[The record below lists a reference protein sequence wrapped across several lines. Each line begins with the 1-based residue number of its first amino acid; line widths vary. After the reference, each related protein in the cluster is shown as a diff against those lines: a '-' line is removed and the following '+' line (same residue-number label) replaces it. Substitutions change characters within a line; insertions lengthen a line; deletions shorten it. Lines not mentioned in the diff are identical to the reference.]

1 MKYEYTVPLCLCGEK
16 KHMLKKLNP
25 EEELEFLKEIH
36 GGDDYGKLF
45 QVLKESFS
53 LLQTRA
59 QMLLGLATIC
69 LTITGFSGPRM
80 AASNVWSRFFIGFG
94 LTFVLLSVMALVAGP
109 LRLRW
114 MTRWMAGDI
123 EQTILLHLHQ
133 RNLRTTYYRIAMF
146 LLLVGL
152 TGYLLSLIFYLSTVE

>member
-1 MKYEYTVPLCLCGEK
+1 
-16 KHMLKKLNP
+16 MLQKLKP

-36 GGDDYGKLF
+36 GAEDYSRLF
-45 QVLKESFS
+45 AALKDSFS
-53 LLQTRA
+53 LLQARA

-80 AASNVWSRFFIGFG
+80 AASNAWSRFFIGFG
-94 LTFVLLSVMALVAGP
+94 LVFVLFSVMALVLGP

-114 MTRWMAGDI
+114 MTAWKAENID
-123 EQTILLHLHQ
+123 QTLLLHLRQ
-133 RNLRTTYYRIAMF
+133 RNLRTKFYRVAMV

-152 TGYLLSLIFYLSTVE
+152 TGYLLSLVFYLSVVE

>member
-1 MKYEYTVPLCLCGEK
+1 MT
-16 KHMLKKLNP
+16 P

-36 GGDDYGKLF
+36 GADDCSKLF
-45 QVLKESFS
+45 ATLKDAFA

-80 AASNVWSRFFIGFG
+80 AQSNVYSRFLIGFG
-94 LTFVLLSVMALVAGP
+94 LIFVMLSVMVLAAGP

-114 MTRWMAGDI
+114 MTAWKAGDVDETLI
-123 EQTILLHLHQ
+123 EHLRQ
-133 RNLRTTYYRIAMF
+133 RNLRTRFYRVALV
-146 LLLVGL
+146 LLMVGL
-152 TGYLLSLIFYLSTVE
+152 TGYLLSLIFYLFNG

>member
-1 MKYEYTVPLCLCGEK
+1 MMQTQNRADGLQ
-16 KHMLKKLNP
+16 KLSP

-36 GGDDYGKLF
+36 GDGEPSKLF
-45 QVLKESFS
+45 NALKDAFS

-80 AASNVWSRFFIGFG
+80 AASNGWSRFFIGFG

-114 MTRWMAGDI
+114 MTAWKAGDMERTLLLHI
-123 EQTILLHLHQ
+123 RQRNVRTLFYRVAMILLL
-133 RNLRTTYYRIAMF
+133 I
-146 LLLVGL
+146 GL
-152 TGYLLSLIFYLSTVE
+152 TGYLLSLVFYLLTVE

>member
-1 MKYEYTVPLCLCGEK
+1 
-16 KHMLKKLNP
+16 MLKKLSP

-36 GGDDYGKLF
+36 GEGYANLF
-45 QVLKESFS
+45 GVLKESFA
-53 LLQTRA
+53 LLQARA

-80 AASNVWSRFFIGFG
+80 AASNGWSRFFIGFG
-94 LTFVLLSVMALVAGP
+94 LTFVLFSVMALVAGP

-114 MTRWMAGDI
+114 MTAWKAEDI
-123 EQTILLHLHQ
+123 QGTLLLHLRQ
-133 RNLRTTYYRIAMF
+133 RNHRTTYYRVAMV

-152 TGYLLSLIFYLSTVE
+152 TGYLLSLIFYLSIVE

>member
-1 MKYEYTVPLCLCGEK
+1 
-16 KHMLKKLNP
+16 MLRKLSP

-45 QVLKESFS
+45 GVLKDSFS

-80 AASNVWSRFFIGFG
+80 AASNGWSRFFIGFG
-94 LTFVLLSVMALVAGP
+94 LTFVLFSVMALVGGP

-114 MTRWMAGDI
+114 MTAWRADSI
-123 EQTILLHLHQ
+123 EQTLILHLRQ
-133 RNLRTTYYRIAMF
+133 RNLRTTFYRVAMV
-146 LLLVGL
+146 LLMIGL
-152 TGYLLSLIFYLSTVE
+152 AGYLLSLIFFLAIVEQV

>member
-1 MKYEYTVPLCLCGEK
+1 
-16 KHMLKKLNP
+16 MLQKLKP

-36 GGDDYGKLF
+36 GAEDYSRLF
-45 QVLKESFS
+45 AALKDSFS
-53 LLQTRA
+53 LLQARA

-94 LTFVLLSVMALVAGP
+94 LVFVLFSVMALVLGP

-114 MTRWMAGDI
+114 MTAWKAENID
-123 EQTILLHLHQ
+123 QTLLLHLRQ
-133 RNLRTTYYRIAMF
+133 RNLRTKFYRVAMV

-152 TGYLLSLIFYLSTVE
+152 TGYLLSLVFYLSVVE

>member
-1 MKYEYTVPLCLCGEK
+1 
-16 KHMLKKLNP
+16 MLKKLSP
-25 EEELEFLKEIH
+25 EEELDFLREIH
-36 GGDDYGKLF
+36 GGNDNEKLF
-45 QVLKESFS
+45 GALKDAFS

-80 AASNVWSRFFIGFG
+80 AASNGWSRFFIGFG

-114 MTRWMAGDI
+114 MTAWKAEDI
-123 EQTILLHLHQ
+123 ERTLLLHLEQ
-133 RNLRTTYYRIAMF
+133 RNIRTKYYRVAMF

-152 TGYLLSLIFYLSTVE
+152 TGYLLSLIFFLMIVE

>member
-1 MKYEYTVPLCLCGEK
+1 
-16 KHMLKKLNP
+16 MLRKLSP

-36 GGDDYGKLF
+36 GHDAPSRLF
-45 QVLKESFS
+45 AVLRDSFA

-80 AASNVWSRFFIGFG
+80 AASNGWSRFFIGFG
-94 LTFVLLSVMALVAGP
+94 LSFVLFSVMALVAGP

-114 MTRWMAGDI
+114 MTAWKAGDI
-123 EQTILLHLHQ
+123 EQTLLLHLRQ
-133 RNLRTTYYRIAMF
+133 RNLRTGFYRAAMV

-152 TGYLLSLIFYLSTVE
+152 TGYLLSLIFYLSVVE